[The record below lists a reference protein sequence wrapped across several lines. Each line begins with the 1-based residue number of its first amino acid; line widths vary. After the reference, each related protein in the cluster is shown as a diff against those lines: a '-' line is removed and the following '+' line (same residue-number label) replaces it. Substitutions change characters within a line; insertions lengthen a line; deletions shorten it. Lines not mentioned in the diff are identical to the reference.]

1 MWFLFSVISAVSN
14 AGFAVGVKLLPRF
27 GGMGIAVV
35 THVIAGILGVL
46 LFVTFGLSVPL
57 TADFI
62 YPATMTVI
70 LNVVACIILFSAIA
84 NSAISVSLPFL
95 SITPVLT
102 ALLAFVM
109 RGEALSL
116 LAVTG
121 ILMVVAG
128 TFMIEA
134 KNPRDFLLLGGGR
147 VFQEPGV
154 LAVCLVAVIFGLSSV
169 YDKDAM
175 LASDPVTFVSVSF
188 VARGVIFAALLF
200 FLASLRSRL
209 ASITGKE
216 GLMFVVMG
224 VLLVA
229 ELLAQA
235 EALTGAMVANVVAVK
250 RLSMLVTTFTG
261 FWFFREPFT
270 WARLSGVVVM
280 VVGSVVI
287 YFGQA

>member
-1 MWFLFSVISAVSN
+1 MWFLFSVVSAISN

-35 THVIAGILGVL
+35 THVIAGILGLL
-46 LFVTFGLSVPL
+46 LFFLVGLSLPL

-70 LNVVACIILFSAIA
+70 LNVIACIILFSAIA

-128 TFMIEA
+128 AFMIEA

-147 VFQEPGV
+147 VFREPGV

-175 LASDPVTFVSVSF
+175 LASDPETFVSVSF
-188 VARGVIFAALLF
+188 MARGVIFAILLF

-216 GLMFVVMG
+216 GMLFAVMG
-224 VLLVA
+224 ILLVA

-270 WARLSGVVVM
+270 HARLAGVVVM

-287 YFGQA
+287 YFGE